1 MTALSDNILASS
13 YKDFDYYAKQAI
25 RTMAF
30 YRNNDEKILNAALG
44 LAGEAGEIVET
55 IKKVRHHGHPFTDE
69 VRKALLKEVGDIFW
83 YCAEM
88 ADALDEPLSA
98 IAAGNIKKLA
108 ERYPEGFSSE
118 RSLNRPET
126 YEGDVRSP
134 NFTYSKCS
142 GSCGANGDDSDC
154 PVHGRK

>member
-55 IKKVRHHGHPFTDE
+55 IKRYVIMVIHLH
-69 VRKALLKEVGDIFW
+69 LKLE
-83 YCAEM
+83 
-88 ADALDEPLSA
+88 
-98 IAAGNIKKLA
+98 KL
-108 ERYPEGFSSE
+108 Y
-118 RSLNRPET
+118 
-126 YEGDVRSP
+126 
-134 NFTYSKCS
+134 
-142 GSCGANGDDSDC
+142 
-154 PVHGRK
+154 